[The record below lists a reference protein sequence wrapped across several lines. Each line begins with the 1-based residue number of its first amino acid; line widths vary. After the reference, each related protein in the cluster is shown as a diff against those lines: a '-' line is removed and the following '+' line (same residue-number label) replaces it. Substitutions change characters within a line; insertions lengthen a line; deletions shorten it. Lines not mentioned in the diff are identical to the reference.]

1 MISFDTLAGNAP
13 LKKALQGALGDR
25 FPQAVL
31 LSGDDAA
38 ALEQWSLTLAAGIL
52 CEGAG
57 PRPCGACLSCR
68 KAEQGVHPD
77 LTVIDEGENE
87 LKVDLARR
95 IKAENAVV
103 PNDGARRVTVIR
115 HAHNLNPMAQNALL
129 KELEEPP
136 AYAFFVLTAEQPDTL
151 LQTVRSR
158 CTRFALAPQGQEDAD
173 PGEAA
178 ALLAPYLEA
187 LAARREDR
195 MMLAALALEKTPRRA
210 LLGVIG
216 VLQSAVRDAIFA
228 AKALPQPPLVPAL
241 QGQTQ
246 ALGRTVPPERLLAFY
261 EFLSVLSGRVSRNAA
276 AAAVTCALTGDGY
289 RICFL
294 SQ

>member
-1 MISFDTLAGNAP
+1 MISFDALPGNAA
-13 LKKALQGALGDR
+13 LKSALKHALADR

-31 LSGDDAA
+31 LSGDDSA
-38 ALEQWSLTLAAGIL
+38 ALAAWSDVLAAGIL
-52 CEGAG
+52 CESAG
-57 PRPCGACLSCR
+57 PRPCGTCLSCR
-68 KAEQGVHPD
+68 KVSEGVHPD
-77 LTVIDEGENE
+77 LTIIDEGENE

-95 IKAENAVV
+95 IKAENAII

-115 HAHNLNPMAQNALL
+115 HAQNLNPMAQNALL

-136 AYAFFVLTAEQPDTL
+136 AFAFFVLTAEQPDTL

-158 CTRFALAPQGQEDAD
+158 CTKFSLVPQEERTGD
-173 PGEAA
+173 GEAA

-187 LAARREDR
+187 LAQRREDR

-216 VLQSAVRDAIFA
+216 VLQSALRDAIFS
-228 AKALPQPPLVPAL
+228 AKELPQPPVVAAL
-241 QGQTQ
+241 RKQTQ
-246 ALGRTVPPERLLAFY
+246 ALASAVSAARLLALY
-261 EFLSVLSGRVSRNAA
+261 DFLSVLTDRVSRNAA
-276 AAAVTCALTGDGY
+276 AAAVTCALTSDAY

-294 SQ
+294 

>member
-1 MISFDTLAGNAP
+1 MISFDALPGNAP
-13 LKKALQGALGDR
+13 LKNALQKALADR

-31 LSGDDAA
+31 LSGDDSA
-38 ALEQWSLTLAAGIL
+38 ALAAWSDVLAAGIL

-57 PRPCGACLSCR
+57 PRPCGTCLSCR
-68 KAEQGVHPD
+68 KVEQGVHPD

-95 IKAENAVV
+95 LKAENAII

-158 CTRFALAPQGQEDAD
+158 CTKFALVPQDGVAPDDDET
-173 PGEAA
+173 A

-187 LAARREDR
+187 LAGRREDR

-216 VLQSAVRDAIFA
+216 VLQGALRDAIFA
-228 AKALPQPPLVPAL
+228 AKGLPQPPVEGAL
-241 QGQTQ
+241 RTQTQ
-246 ALGRTVPPERLLAFY
+246 ALARTVSAARLLDLY
-261 EFLSVLSGRVSRNAA
+261 DFLGVLTDRISRNAA
-276 AAAVTCALTGDGY
+276 AAAVTCALTSDVY

-294 SQ
+294 

>member
-1 MISFDTLAGNAP
+1 MISFDALPGNAA
-13 LKKALQGALGDR
+13 LKSALKHALADR

-31 LSGDDAA
+31 LSGDDSA
-38 ALEQWSLTLAAGIL
+38 ALAAWSDVLAAGIL
-52 CEGAG
+52 CESTG
-57 PRPCGACLSCR
+57 PRPCGTCLSCR
-68 KAEQGVHPD
+68 KVSEGVHPD

-95 IKAENAVV
+95 IKAENAII

-115 HAHNLNPMAQNALL
+115 HAQNLNPMAQNALL

-136 AYAFFVLTAEQPDTL
+136 AFAFFVLTAEQPDTL

-158 CTRFALAPQGQEDAD
+158 CTKFSLVPQEETTGD
-173 PGEAA
+173 GEAA
-178 ALLAPYLEA
+178 ALLVPYLEA
-187 LAARREDR
+187 IAQRREDR

-216 VLQSAVRDAIFA
+216 VLQSALRDAIFA
-228 AKALPQPPLVPAL
+228 GKGLPQPPVVVAL
-241 QGQTQ
+241 RKQTQ
-246 ALGRTVPPERLLAFY
+246 ALASAVSAARLLALY
-261 EFLSVLSGRVSRNAA
+261 DFLSVLTDRVSRNAA
-276 AAAVTCALTGDGY
+276 AAAVTCALTSDAY

-294 SQ
+294 

>member
-1 MISFDTLAGNAP
+1 MISFDALPGNAA
-13 LKKALQGALGDR
+13 LKSALKHALADR

-31 LSGDDAA
+31 LSGDDSA
-38 ALEQWSLTLAAGIL
+38 ALAAWSDVLAAGIL
-52 CEGAG
+52 CESAG
-57 PRPCGACLSCR
+57 PRPCGTCLSCR
-68 KAEQGVHPD
+68 KVSEGVHPD
-77 LTVIDEGENE
+77 LTIIDEGENE

-95 IKAENAVV
+95 IKAENAII

-115 HAHNLNPMAQNALL
+115 HAQNLNPMAQNALL

-136 AYAFFVLTAEQPDTL
+136 AFAFFVLIAEQPDTL

-158 CTRFALAPQGQEDAD
+158 CTKFSLVPQEERTGD
-173 PGEAA
+173 GEAA

-187 LAARREDR
+187 LAQRREDR

-216 VLQSAVRDAIFA
+216 VLQSALRDAIFA
-228 AKALPQPPLVPAL
+228 AKGLPQPPVVAAL
-241 QGQTQ
+241 RKQTQ
-246 ALGRTVPPERLLAFY
+246 ALASAVSAARMLALY
-261 EFLSVLSGRVSRNAA
+261 DFLSVLTDRVSRNAA
-276 AAAVTCALTGDGY
+276 AAAVTCALTSDAY

-294 SQ
+294 

>member
-1 MISFDTLAGNAP
+1 MISFDALPGNEALKRALKHALA
-13 LKKALQGALGDR
+13 DR

-31 LSGDDAA
+31 LSGDDSA
-38 ALEQWSLTLAAGIL
+38 ALAAWSDVLAAGIL
-52 CEGAG
+52 CESTG
-57 PRPCGACLSCR
+57 PRPCGTCLSCR
-68 KAEQGVHPD
+68 KVSEGVHPD

-95 IKAENAVV
+95 LKAEDAII

-115 HAHNLNPMAQNALL
+115 HAQNLNPMAQNALL

-158 CTRFALAPQGQEDAD
+158 CTKFTLVPQEEAGGD
-173 PGEAA
+173 GEAD

-195 MMLAALALEKTPRRA
+195 MMLAALTLEKTPRRA

-216 VLQSAVRDAIFA
+216 VLQSALRDAIFA
-228 AKALPQPPLVPAL
+228 GKGLPQL
-241 QGQTQ
+241 
-246 ALGRTVPPERLLAFY
+246 Y
-261 EFLSVLSGRVSRNAA
+261 DFLSVLTDRVSRNAA
-276 AAAVTCALTGDGY
+276 AAAVTNALTSDAY

-294 SQ
+294 

>member
-1 MISFDTLAGNAP
+1 MISFDALPGNAA
-13 LKKALQGALGDR
+13 LKSALKHALADR

-31 LSGDDAA
+31 LSGDDSA
-38 ALEQWSLTLAAGIL
+38 ALAAWSDVLAAGIL
-52 CEGAG
+52 CESAE
-57 PRPCGACLSCR
+57 PRPCGTCLSCR
-68 KAEQGVHPD
+68 KVSEGVHPD

-95 IKAENAVV
+95 IKAENAII

-115 HAHNLNPMAQNALL
+115 HAQNLNPMAQNALL

-136 AYAFFVLTAEQPDTL
+136 AFAFFVLTAEQPDTL

-158 CTRFALAPQGQEDAD
+158 CTKFSLVPQEERTGD
-173 PGEAA
+173 GEAA

-187 LAARREDR
+187 LAQRREDR

-216 VLQSAVRDAIFA
+216 VLQSALRDAIFS
-228 AKALPQPPLVPAL
+228 AKGLPQPPVVAAL
-241 QGQTQ
+241 RKQTQ
-246 ALGRTVPPERLLAFY
+246 TLASAVSAARLLALY
-261 EFLSVLSGRVSRNAA
+261 DFLSVLTDRVSRNAA
-276 AAAVTCALTGDGY
+276 AAAVTCALTSDAY

-294 SQ
+294 

>member
-1 MISFDTLAGNAP
+1 MISFDALPGNAP
-13 LKKALQGALGDR
+13 LKNALQKALDDR

-31 LSGDDAA
+31 LSGDDPA
-38 ALEQWSLTLAAGIL
+38 ALEVWSNVLAAGIL
-52 CEGAG
+52 CESAG
-57 PRPCGACLSCR
+57 PRPCGTCLSCR
-68 KAEQGVHPD
+68 KVEQGVHPD

-95 IKAENAVV
+95 IKAENAII

-158 CTRFALAPQGQEDAD
+158 CTKFALAPQGEAAQDGD
-173 PGEAA
+173 AA

-187 LAARREDR
+187 LAQRHEDR

-216 VLQSAVRDAIFA
+216 VLQSALRDAIFA
-228 AKALPQPPLVPAL
+228 AKGLPQPPVEGAL
-241 QGQTQ
+241 RTQTQ
-246 ALGRTVPPERLLAFY
+246 ALARAVSAARLLELYDFMG
-261 EFLSVLSGRVSRNAA
+261 VLTDRVSRNAA
-276 AAAVTCALTGDGY
+276 AAAVTCALTSDAY

-294 SQ
+294 